1 VLARF
6 PGAESVDVRKGE
18 MPLAPPPDDAG
29 DGPELAPDD
38 GHSGFDDDGRPADA
52 EDDH

>member
-1 VLARF
+1 
-6 PGAESVDVRKGE
+6 

-29 DGPELAPDD
+29 DGSELAPDD
-38 GHSGFDDDGRPADA
+38 GRSGFDDDGRPADA